1 MHDVTTPDNPP
12 ENMLSPKKGDRHFDD
27 RGKRTFKQDILLA
40 ISTVVIAGIISFV
53 VSFFGMMYQLRQ
65 ARQRD
70 IYQAKEQI
78 FRDFVKA
85 SANWREAVKEKTT
98 LKLKYDLDQ
107 FFAELNTIV
116 PAILSIPNLPPNL
129 SIMPSNTPTVAI
141 LRARNRGH
149 IFAFCN

>member
-1 MHDVTTPDNPP
+1 
-12 ENMLSPKKGDRHFDD
+12 
-27 RGKRTFKQDILLA
+27 
-40 ISTVVIAGIISFV
+40 
-53 VSFFGMMYQLRQ
+53 MMYQLRQ